1 MFHGCK
7 MSLSCC
13 DWHCSTE
20 ICIFN
25 KHRSK
30 QSFHTDMIQTHSNHR
45 STASSGANPVN
56 LSIGDCSRTAVFP
69 CYFRRTIKHC
79 GINNGLTSS
88 QDFFTSCL
96 QKAWGKIQQG
106 ALLLSLPAENT
117 MWTNMFAPI
126 TRYHSLH
133 KWYCKKRDLLPLLW
147 KLGFLLSISEGWC
160 ELYTWLSFSADNT
173 PSYLPCEILMRQ

>member
-30 QSFHTDMIQTHSNHR
+30 HTDMIQTHSNHR

-117 MWTNMFAPI
+117 MWTKMFAPI
-126 TRYHSLH
+126 TRYHLLH
-133 KWYCKKRDLLPLLW
+133 KWYCEKRDLLPLLW
-147 KLGFLLSISEGWC
+147 KLGFLLRISEGWC

-173 PSYLPCEILMRQ
+173 PSYLRF